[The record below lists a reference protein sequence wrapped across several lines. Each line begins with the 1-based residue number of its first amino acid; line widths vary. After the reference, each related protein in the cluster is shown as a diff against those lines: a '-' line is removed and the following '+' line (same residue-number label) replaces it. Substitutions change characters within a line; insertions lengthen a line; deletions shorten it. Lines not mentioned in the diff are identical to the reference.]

1 MWGRFD
7 EEMKLS
13 MMIGRNWGSTLY
25 REKEDDDEEYKCA
38 LDDNFVTAMNLT
50 IEVLKWFQSF

>member
-1 MWGRFD
+1 
-7 EEMKLS
+7 MKLS

-25 REKEDDDEEYKCA
+25 REEEDNDDEYKCA

-50 IEVLKWFQSF
+50 IEVCTRL